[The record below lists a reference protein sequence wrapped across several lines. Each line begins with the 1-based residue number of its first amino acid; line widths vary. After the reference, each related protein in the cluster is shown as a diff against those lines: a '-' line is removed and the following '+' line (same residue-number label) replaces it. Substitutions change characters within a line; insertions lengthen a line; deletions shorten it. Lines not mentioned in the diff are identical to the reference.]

1 MYLWSG
7 LYGVGLVSRAA
18 PRRGPFIPGKREK
31 RQERTERPED
41 WRRRGGGLERAPSGL
56 FTLVP
61 GLFTLVPGLFTL
73 VPRSAPF
80 TAQTVQ
86 RFKTATI
93 QRDAHVKAFYEA
105 QV

>member
-61 GLFTLVPGLFTL
+61 GLFTLVP
-73 VPRSAPF
+73 RSAPF